1 MGDIFAVINVG
12 MVSNLL
18 LLVIELINFVSM
30 VIKKRIFSNSGEI
43 INRLL
48 NVFIRLCVYLVAFGR
63 KAVMEVVFFF

>member
-1 MGDIFAVINVG
+1 MGDIFVVINVG

-48 NVFIRLCVYLVAFGR
+48 NVFIRLCVYLVVFGR
-63 KAVMEVVFFF
+63 KVVMEVVFFF

>member
-1 MGDIFAVINVG
+1 MGDIFVVINVG

-48 NVFIRLCVYLVAFGR
+48 NVFIRLCVYLVVSGR
-63 KAVMEVVFFF
+63 KVVMEVVFFF